1 MTDRHI
7 VNTCLK
13 TSLEKLNSE
22 CIPETDD
29 TTEEI
34 KNKISTLNG
43 FKCNLHV
50 LVNFA
55 TQAEAGLKIWE
66 QNVLDFNVNE
76 NSSTSNKFTYNQCTT
91 DFIRACTKL
100 CVPGADEKSGY
111 GSFFLNLFTRLGY
124 SM

>member
-1 MTDRHI
+1 M
-7 VNTCLK
+7 
-13 TSLEKLNSE
+13 
-22 CIPETDD
+22 
-29 TTEEI
+29 
-34 KNKISTLNG
+34 
-43 FKCNLHV
+43 HV

-100 CVPGADEKSGY
+100 CVPGADR
-111 GSFFLNLFTRLGY
+111 NLGMVLF
-124 SM
+124 S